1 MANDQMKGFSPLGNN
16 VNGLQSLGH
25 GGTSKGERMSRL
37 MSMEL
42 QYVQQYAEA
51 RAENKRPMKYN
62 SLETFDVSH
71 PGKFSRLSSPQISLK
86 YRQMSFSTSAVLA
99 FAGLSYIVPLKDTVN
114 KKIAIVPVAE
124 EELEAVKWAR
134 LKDGKWIPRTIT
146 AVEYV
151 DEIYKLMGW
160 KPYARYKIF
169 ADIVNTP
176 RGLAL
181 MFDLPAAIEVL
192 NEKEEY
198 VNPLTGEIKHR
209 QVRNFPERYQG
220 GAGKPYI
227 EYEAD
232 RRAKQFNDL
241 ESFEGSGALPPQ
253 SVEDLPTQEELQQRA
268 DQTNLDALSSDAR
281 KALSRFGRIAKPEET
296 LLQSNESDTLS
307 DGVQLSIPVDTANA
321 TPLDDSDAH
330 DSEQVGSE

>member
-16 VNGLQSLGH
+16 MNDLQPLWNDSA
-25 GGTSKGERMSRL
+25 SRGERMSRL
-37 MSMEL
+37 TSMEL

-86 YRQMSFSTSAVLA
+86 YRQMTFSTSAILA
-99 FAGLSYIVPLKDTVN
+99 FAGLPYIVLLKDN
-114 KKIAIVPVAE
+114 RNQKIAVVPVAE

-134 LKDGKWIPRTIT
+134 LKDGKWISRTIT

-151 DEIYKLMGW
+151 DEIYTLMNW
-160 KPYARYKIF
+160 KRDARYKIL
-169 ADIVNTP
+169 ADVVNTP

-198 VNPLTGEIKHR
+198 VNPLTGEIKQR

-220 GAGKPYI
+220 GAGKPYA

-232 RRAKQFNDL
+232 RRAKQFNSL
-241 ESFEGSGALPPQ
+241 ESFDGSGALPPP
-253 SVEDLPTQEELQQRA
+253 SIEELPTREELQERA

-281 KALSRFGRIAKPEET
+281 EALSRFGRIAKPEET
-296 LLQSNESDTLS
+296 LLQSDDANTVS
-307 DGVQLSIPVDTANA
+307 DGVQLSISVDTVNE
-321 TPLDDSDAH
+321 TPLNESDAY
-330 DSEQVGSE
+330 DGEQVGSE

>member
-16 VNGLQSLGH
+16 VNGLQPLGN
-25 GGTSKGERMSRL
+25 GGISKSERMSRL
-37 MSMEL
+37 TSMEL

-71 PGKFSRLSSPQISLK
+71 PGKFSRLASPQISLK
-86 YRQMSFSTSAVLA
+86 YRQMSFSTSAILA
-99 FAGLSYIVPLKDTVN
+99 FSGLPYIVPLKDTIN
-114 KKIAIVPVAE
+114 QKIAVVPVAE

-134 LKDGKWIPRTIT
+134 LKDGKWIARTIT

-151 DEIYKLMGW
+151 DEIYTLMNW
-160 KPYARYKIF
+160 KRDARYKIF
-169 ADIVNTP
+169 ADVVNTP

-209 QVRNFPERYQG
+209 QVRHFPERYQG
-220 GAGKPYI
+220 GAGKPYA

-253 SVEDLPTQEELQQRA
+253 SVEKQPTQEELQQHA

-281 KALSRFGRIAKPEET
+281 EALSRFGRIAEPEET
-296 LLQSNESDTLS
+296 LWRSNETDSLS
-307 DGVQLSIPVDTANA
+307 DGVQLSIPVGTVNE
-321 TPLDDSDAH
+321 TSLVESDAH
-330 DSEQVGSE
+330 DGEQVGSE